1 MKLLIAG
8 AGGHGRVVA
17 DAALSSGR
25 FSQVAFLDD
34 GYPSLTIREDWPLL
48 GKLES
53 MSGFLGEYTMLVAAF
68 GDATFRLKVLTRA
81 LEIGYVCPSIIHPAA
96 VVSRYAIIGDGAVV
110 FAGSVINVGAEIGR
124 GCIVNTGATVDH
136 DCRLDEGVH
145 ICPGAHLAGNVKIG
159 ARSWFGVGAAARQ
172 GVSIGA
178 DVMIGAGAVVVADV
192 PAGKTFVGVPA
203 RELNR

>member
-17 DAALSSGR
+17 DAAVSSGR

-34 GYPSLTIREDWPLL
+34 GYPSLHIREGWPVL
-48 GKLES
+48 GKLEL
-53 MSGFLGEYTMLVAAF
+53 MSGFLGEYTMLAAAF
-68 GDATFRLKVLTRA
+68 GDAAFRLSVLDRA
-81 LEIGYVCPSIIHPAA
+81 LELGYVCPGIIHPAA
-96 VVSRYAIIGDGAVV
+96 VVSRHAFIGEGTVV

-136 DCRLDEGVH
+136 DCRLAEGVH
-145 ICPGAHLAGNVKIG
+145 ICPGANLAGNVQVG

-178 DVMIGAGAVVVADV
+178 DVMIGAGAAVVADV
-192 PAGKTFVGVPA
+192 PAGRTFVGVPA
-203 RELNR
+203 RELVR